1 MSDDQDLPAPQLR
14 QPREECID
22 LEDEVVVRGF
32 EVVALGAPPEQKQRT
47 ASICRGGRHLMWGRA
62 RTPITAI
69 IATYTLAG
77 VKDSVVIS
85 EPD

>member
-22 LEDEVVVRGF
+22 LEDEAVVRGF

-47 ASICRGGRHLMWGRA
+47 ASICRG
-62 RTPITAI
+62 AI